1 MQNEYWWH
9 EPAGLAWPGF
19 LKSFP
24 VDVVRH
30 YIRLVRRRWPADEWQ
45 TILFALEAEHRTV
58 PITNE
63 TRLDCSLER
72 IRSAGYDFSGARA
85 IGEALDDA
93 DAVTIRVSGPT
104 SLFSALASKM
114 GDRSK
119 YLRHH
124 ETADADLTVDVDG
137 GLMETRLAEW
147 QAAVHEVLA

>member
-85 IGEALDDA
+85 IGEALRVAAEERDRTYFQEMA
-93 DAVTIRVSGPT
+93 RRRANSPEAIFVREITVKNLPRGHAENIAIIRRTLGIR
-104 SLFSALASKM
+104 AASQP
-114 GDRSK
+114 R
-119 YLRHH
+119 
-124 ETADADLTVDVDG
+124 
-137 GLMETRLAEW
+137 
-147 QAAVHEVLA
+147 QP